1 MRRSPA
7 TPAVLQGRRNGNA
20 HDGGP
25 RLYLLRSHAW
35 SDGANL
41 PRMTGRN
48 GSTKT
53 LLGGHATAA
62 FLRRYWHKDALLV
75 RGAIPGFAGPCT
87 RDELFA
93 LAGRDDV
100 ESRLVVR
107 SGASWSLKHGPFR
120 RADFRGLPAT
130 RWTLLVQG
138 LNLHGAAADAL
149 MRRFAFLPYARLD
162 DLMASYA
169 APGGGVGP
177 HFDSYDVFLLQGPG
191 RRRWR
196 YGRQDDLTLKPGL
209 PVKILKRFMPQHDAV
224 VGPGDMLY
232 LPPSYAHDGVAVD
245 ACITYSIGFRAPSH
259 AEFAEAFL
267 DHLRD
272 DLALDGRYADPELR
286 PSREPARVGRSMQ
299 RRVASA
305 LAKIRWDRAAT
316 SRFLGV
322 FLSEPKPDIVFEL
335 PGKPLQRAAFAR
347 AIARRGVVL
356 DRRTQWLYDDDAL
369 YFNGEAHAW
378 PEGDPELFRHLA
390 NVRALDALRAASLS
404 PPMIRFLHE
413 GYRHGFL
420 HVA

>member
-1 MRRSPA
+1 MPE
-7 TPAVLQGRRNGNA
+7 RNETI
-20 HDGGP
+20 
-25 RLYLLRSHAW
+25 R
-35 SDGANL
+35 
-41 PRMTGRN
+41 
-48 GSTKT
+48 T
-53 LLGGHATAA
+53 LLGGRATAA

-75 RGAIPGFAGPCT
+75 RDAMPGFAGPCT

-100 ESRLVVR
+100 ESRLIVR
-107 SGASWSLKHGPFR
+107 SGASWSLAHGPFR
-120 RADFRGLPAT
+120 RADFKALPAT

-177 HFDSYDVFLLQGPG
+177 HFDSYDVFLLQGSG

-196 YGRQDDLTLKPGL
+196 YGQQDDLALKPGL
-209 PVKILKRFMPQHDAV
+209 PVKILKRFTPQHDAV
-224 VGPGDMLY
+224 LGPGDMLY
-232 LPPSYAHDGVAVD
+232 LPPSFAHDGVAMD
-245 ACITYSIGFRAPSH
+245 ACITYSIGFRAASH

-316 SRFLGV
+316 SRFLGI
-322 FLSEPKPDIVFEL
+322 FLSEPKPEIFFEPPRKFL
-335 PGKPLQRAAFAR
+335 PRAAFAS

-356 DRRTQWLYDDDAL
+356 DRRTLWLYDDDAL
-369 YFNGEAHAW
+369 YVNGEAHPW
-378 PEGDPELFRHLA
+378 PEGDPVPFRQLA
-390 NVRALDALRAASLS
+390 NGRALDAPRSASLS
-404 PPMIRFLHE
+404 QPMLEFLHD